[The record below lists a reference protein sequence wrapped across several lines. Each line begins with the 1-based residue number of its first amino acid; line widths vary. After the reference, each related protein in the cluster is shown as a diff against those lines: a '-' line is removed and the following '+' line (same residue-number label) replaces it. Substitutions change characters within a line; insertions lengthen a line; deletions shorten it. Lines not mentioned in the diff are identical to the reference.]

1 MPCRNSPTPERLAL
15 VSSLLADATSPPEQ
29 LCTERRCRRP
39 AHHGFRAWGSAR
51 VTGDL
56 AVEAVTETVALD
68 IEVVLGLEV

>member
-29 LCTERRCRRP
+29 LCTERRRRP